1 MRLTKSNIFRS
12 VEYTYLKAKINI
24 IGYCTLNVD
33 HVLHELFG
41 GAQMECRMIS
51 NIYTKFQQV
60 SSPQITVFIDL
71 KQNTAAS
78 QGFSKQPNLSSFN
91 KYRNPI

>member
-1 MRLTKSNIFRS
+1 
-12 VEYTYLKAKINI
+12 
-24 IGYCTLNVD
+24 
-33 HVLHELFG
+33 
-41 GAQMECRMIS
+41 MIS

-91 KYRNPI
+91 KYRNPIQNNILRYILYRLIAILQKHFGGSVLSIGERTKIK